1 METGVSDLEPGN
13 PALSMAGQRAGECIQ
28 GQSAM
33 KNEQEKKTKPG
44 SVMGLMWRN
53 HPWLTLFTLV
63 TGVVSGV
70 ASIAVINVI
79 NQAIH
84 EETFQ
89 WQSVYWFVGLSAVA
103 LLFRNGSALFPAY
116 VSMRIM
122 TRLRIALCR
131 KILVTPLEEVD
142 RRGAPNVLTL
152 LTSDIP
158 QLNSTLVIMPS
169 VLVESAVF
177 LFGIAYLAYLSW
189 VAFAL
194 TMGLIVLGVLLYVGF
209 FLGGMSVTN
218 KVRDEFTAFNEYTH
232 ALVFGLKELKLN
244 GIRRRWFSRSAI
256 EESSTKVARYN
267 YLERL
272 WYTAADNVGQLTL
285 SLMIGCL
292 LFVAPQLGAIDAK
305 TMSASVL
312 AVLYIMGPLA
322 LLVSAMPMLAQGR
335 IASARLA
342 EFGFSIS
349 DPHPEP
355 EALASESANVLFLDH
370 KKSWET
376 IQLQSVRMNYLDPI
390 TESGFALGPIDL
402 TIHAGELIYIVGG
415 NGCGKS
421 TLAKVLS
428 GLYIPQEGQVLL
440 DGKVITEGSRNHYR
454 DLFSA
459 VFSDFHL
466 FNRLIGPDEQE
477 DASTDLAQ
485 KYLATLGLADKI
497 KIEGLGYSTTTALS
511 YGQQKRLA
519 LVCAY
524 MEDRPIYLLDEWAA
538 DQDPPFKRFF
548 YEELLPDLKRRGKTV
563 LIITHDDQYF
573 QLADRI
579 IKLVDGHIVSDVN
592 CSVQGKRA

>member
-1 METGVSDLEPGN
+1 
-13 PALSMAGQRAGECIQ
+13 
-28 GQSAM
+28 M
-33 KNEQEKKTKPG
+33 KNEQEKKARPG
-44 SVMGLMWRN
+44 SVMRLLWRS
-53 HPWLTLFTLV
+53 HPWLTLMTLL
-63 TGVVSGV
+63 TGIISGV
-70 ASIAVINVI
+70 ASIAVIKVI

-84 EETFQ
+84 EESFQ
-89 WQSVYWFVGLSAVA
+89 LQSLYWFVGLSAVS
-103 LLFRNGSALFPAY
+103 LLFRNGAALFPAY
-116 VSMRIM
+116 ASMRIM

-131 KILVTPLEEVD
+131 KILVTPLEEID
-142 RRGAPNVLTL
+142 RRGAPNVLTM

-169 VLVESAVF
+169 VLVELAVL

-189 VAFAL
+189 VVFAL
-194 TMGLIVLGVLLYVGF
+194 TLGLMVVGVALYLFF
-209 FLGGMSVTN
+209 FLSGVTFSR

-256 EESSTKVARYN
+256 QESSTQVARYN
-267 YLERL
+267 FVERL

-285 SLMIGCL
+285 SLLIGCL
-292 LFVAPQLGAIDAK
+292 LFVAPMVGVIDAT
-305 TMSASVL
+305 TMTASVL
-312 AVLYIMGPLA
+312 VVLYIMGPLS
-322 LLVSAMPMLAQGR
+322 LLIGAMPLLAQGR
-335 IASARLA
+335 IAGSRLA
-342 EFGFSIS
+342 DFGFSIN

-355 EALASESANVLFLDH
+355 EAFASEAGNVLRLDH
-370 KKSWET
+370 KKSWGR
-376 IQLQSVRMNYLDPI
+376 IQLRNVHMNYQDPL
-390 TESGFALGPIDL
+390 TGSGFGLGPIDL
-402 TIHAGELIYIVGG
+402 TVRAGELIYIVGG

-421 TLAKVLS
+421 TLAKVIC
-428 GLYIPQEGQVLL
+428 GLYIPQGGQLLL
-440 DGKVITEGSRNHYR
+440 DDTLITEESRSDYR

-466 FNRLIGPDEQE
+466 FNRLIGPDEEE

-485 KYLATLGLADKI
+485 KYLVTLGLEDKI
-497 KIEGLGYSTTTALS
+497 KIEGLGYSTTKALS

-579 IKLVDGHIVSDVN
+579 IKLVDGQIVSDVN
-592 CSVQGKRA
+592 CAVQGKRA

>member
-1 METGVSDLEPGN
+1 
-13 PALSMAGQRAGECIQ
+13 
-28 GQSAM
+28 M
-33 KNEQEKKTKPG
+33 KNEQEKKAKPG
-44 SVMGLMWRN
+44 SVMRLLWRN
-53 HPWLTLFTLV
+53 HPWLTLMTLL
-63 TGVVSGV
+63 TGIISGV
-70 ASIAVINVI
+70 ASIAVIKVI

-84 EETFQ
+84 EESFQ
-89 WQSVYWFVGLSAVA
+89 LQSLYWFVGLSAVS
-103 LLFRNGSALFPAY
+103 LLFRNGAALFPAY
-116 VSMRIM
+116 ASMRIM

-131 KILVTPLEEVD
+131 KILATPLEEVD
-142 RRGAPNVLTL
+142 RRGAPNVLTM

-169 VLVESAVF
+169 VLVELAVL

-189 VAFAL
+189 VVFAV
-194 TMGLIVLGVLLYVGF
+194 TVGLMVVGVVLYLFF
-209 FLGGMSVTN
+209 FLGGISFSH
-218 KVRDEFTAFNEYTH
+218 KVRDEFTSFNEYTH

-256 EESSTKVARYN
+256 QESSTQVARYN
-267 YLERL
+267 FIERL

-285 SLMIGCL
+285 SLLIGCL
-292 LFVAPQLGAIDAK
+292 LFVAPMLGVIDTN
-305 TMSASVL
+305 TMTASVL
-312 AVLYIMGPLA
+312 VVLYIMGPLS
-322 LLVSAMPMLAQGR
+322 LLIGAMPLLAQGR
-335 IASARLA
+335 IAGSRLA
-342 EFGFSIS
+342 DFGFSIN

-355 EALASESANVLFLDH
+355 EALASESTNVLRLDH
-370 KKSWET
+370 KKSWDR
-376 IQLQSVRMNYLDPI
+376 IQLRDVHMNYQDPL
-390 TESGFALGPIDL
+390 TGSGFGLGPIDL
-402 TIHAGELIYIVGG
+402 TVRAGELIYIVGG

-421 TLAKVLS
+421 TLAKVIC
-428 GLYIPQEGQVLL
+428 GLYIPQGGEVQL
-440 DGKVITEGSRNHYR
+440 DDTLITEESRSDYR

-466 FNRLIGPDEQE
+466 FNRLIGPDEEE
-477 DASTDLAQ
+477 DASTELAQ
-485 KYLATLGLADKI
+485 KYLVTLGLEDKI
-497 KIEGLGYSTTTALS
+497 KIEGLGYSTTKALS

-579 IKLVDGHIVSDVN
+579 IKLVDGKIVSDVN
-592 CSVQGKRA
+592 CAVQGKRA

>member
-1 METGVSDLEPGN
+1 
-13 PALSMAGQRAGECIQ
+13 
-28 GQSAM
+28 M
-33 KNEQEKKTKPG
+33 KNEQEKKAKPG
-44 SVMGLMWRN
+44 SVMRLLWRN
-53 HPWLTLFTLV
+53 HPWLTLMTLL
-63 TGVVSGV
+63 TGIISGV
-70 ASIAVINVI
+70 ASIAVIKVI
-79 NQAIH
+79 NEAIH
-84 EETFQ
+84 EESFQ
-89 WQSVYWFVGLSAVA
+89 LQSLYWFVGLSAVS
-103 LLFRNGSALFPAY
+103 LLFRNGAALFPAY
-116 VSMRIM
+116 ASMRIM

-131 KILVTPLEEVD
+131 KILATPLEEID
-142 RRGAPNVLTL
+142 RRGAPNVLTM

-169 VLVESAVF
+169 VLVELAVL

-189 VAFAL
+189 VVFAV
-194 TMGLIVLGVLLYVGF
+194 TVGLMVVGVALYLFF
-209 FLGGMSVTN
+209 FLGGISFSH
-218 KVRDEFTAFNEYTH
+218 KVRDEFTSFNEYTH

-256 EESSTKVARYN
+256 QESSTQVARYN
-267 YLERL
+267 FIERL

-285 SLMIGCL
+285 SLLIGCL
-292 LFVAPQLGAIDAK
+292 LFVAPMLGVIDTN
-305 TMSASVL
+305 TMTASVL
-312 AVLYIMGPLA
+312 VVLYIMGPLS
-322 LLVSAMPMLAQGR
+322 LLIGAMPLLAQGR
-335 IASARLA
+335 IAGSRLA
-342 EFGFSIS
+342 DFGFSIN

-355 EALASESANVLFLDH
+355 EALASESANVLRLDH
-370 KKSWET
+370 KKSWDS
-376 IQLQSVRMNYLDPI
+376 IQLRDVHMNYQDPL
-390 TESGFALGPIDL
+390 TGTGFGLGPIDL
-402 TIHAGELIYIVGG
+402 TVRAGELIYIVGG

-421 TLAKVLS
+421 TLAKVVC
-428 GLYIPQEGQVLL
+428 GLYIPQGGQVLL
-440 DGKVITEGSRNHYR
+440 DDKLINEASRSDYR

-466 FNRLIGPDEQE
+466 FNRLIGPDEEE
-477 DASTDLAQ
+477 DASTELAQ
-485 KYLATLGLADKI
+485 KYLATLGLEDKI
-497 KIEGLGYSTTTALS
+497 KIEGLGYSTTKALS

-579 IKLVDGHIVSDVN
+579 IKLVDGKIVSDVN

>member
-1 METGVSDLEPGN
+1 
-13 PALSMAGQRAGECIQ
+13 
-28 GQSAM
+28 M
-33 KNEQEKKTKPG
+33 KNEQEKKAKPG
-44 SVMGLMWRN
+44 SVMRLLWRN
-53 HPWLTLFTLV
+53 HPWLTLMTLL
-63 TGVVSGV
+63 TGIISGV
-70 ASIAVINVI
+70 ASIAVIKVI

-84 EETFQ
+84 EESFQ
-89 WQSVYWFVGLSAVA
+89 LQSLYWFVGLSAVS
-103 LLFRNGSALFPAY
+103 LLFRNGAALFPAY
-116 VSMRIM
+116 ASMRIM

-131 KILVTPLEEVD
+131 KILATPLEEVD
-142 RRGAPNVLTL
+142 RRGAPNVLTM

-169 VLVESAVF
+169 VLVELAVL

-189 VAFAL
+189 VVFAV
-194 TMGLIVLGVLLYVGF
+194 TVGLMVVGVALYLFF
-209 FLGGMSVTN
+209 FLGGISFSH
-218 KVRDEFTAFNEYTH
+218 KVRDEFTSFNEYTH

-256 EESSTKVARYN
+256 QESSTQVARYN
-267 YLERL
+267 FIERL

-285 SLMIGCL
+285 SLLIGCL
-292 LFVAPQLGAIDAK
+292 LFVAPMLGVIDTN
-305 TMSASVL
+305 TMTASVL
-312 AVLYIMGPLA
+312 VVLYIMGPLS
-322 LLVSAMPMLAQGR
+322 LLIGAMPLLAQGR
-335 IASARLA
+335 IAGSRLA
-342 EFGFSIS
+342 DFGFSIN

-355 EALASESANVLFLDH
+355 EALASESANVLRLDH
-370 KKSWET
+370 KKSWDS
-376 IQLQSVRMNYLDPI
+376 IQLRDVHMNYQDPL
-390 TESGFALGPIDL
+390 TGTGFGLGPIDL
-402 TIHAGELIYIVGG
+402 TVRAGELIYIVGG

-421 TLAKVLS
+421 TLAKVIC
-428 GLYIPQEGQVLL
+428 GLYIPQGGQVLL
-440 DGKVITEGSRNHYR
+440 DDKLINEESRSDYR

-466 FNRLIGPDEQE
+466 FNRLIGPDEEE
-477 DASTDLAQ
+477 DASTELAQ
-485 KYLATLGLADKI
+485 KYLATLGLEDKI
-497 KIEGLGYSTTTALS
+497 KIEGLGYSTTKALS

-579 IKLVDGHIVSDVN
+579 IKLVDGKIVSDVN
-592 CSVQGKRA
+592 CAVQGKRA

>member
-1 METGVSDLEPGN
+1 
-13 PALSMAGQRAGECIQ
+13 
-28 GQSAM
+28 M
-33 KNEQEKKTKPG
+33 KNEQEKKAKPG
-44 SVMGLMWRN
+44 SVMRLLWRN
-53 HPWLTLFTLV
+53 HPWLTLMTLL
-63 TGVVSGV
+63 TGIISGV
-70 ASIAVINVI
+70 ASIAVIKVI
-79 NQAIH
+79 NEAIH
-84 EETFQ
+84 EESFQ
-89 WQSVYWFVGLSAVA
+89 LQSLYWFVGLSAVS
-103 LLFRNGSALFPAY
+103 LLFRNGAALFPAY
-116 VSMRIM
+116 ASMRIM

-131 KILVTPLEEVD
+131 KILATPLEEVD
-142 RRGAPNVLTL
+142 RRGAPNVLTM

-169 VLVESAVF
+169 VLVELAVL

-189 VAFAL
+189 VVFAV
-194 TMGLIVLGVLLYVGF
+194 TVGLMVVGVALYLFF
-209 FLGGMSVTN
+209 FLGGITFSH
-218 KVRDEFTAFNEYTH
+218 KVRDEFTSFNEYTH

-256 EESSTKVARYN
+256 QESSTQVARYN
-267 YLERL
+267 FIERL

-285 SLMIGCL
+285 SLLIGCL
-292 LFVAPQLGAIDAK
+292 LFVAPMLGVIDTN
-305 TMSASVL
+305 TMTASVL
-312 AVLYIMGPLA
+312 VVLYIMGPLS
-322 LLVSAMPMLAQGR
+322 LLIGAMPLLAQGR
-335 IASARLA
+335 IAGSRLA
-342 EFGFSIS
+342 DFGFSIN

-355 EALASESANVLFLDH
+355 EALASESTNVLRLDH
-370 KKSWET
+370 KKSWDR
-376 IQLQSVRMNYLDPI
+376 IQLRDVHMNYQDPL
-390 TESGFALGPIDL
+390 TGTGFGLGPIDL
-402 TIHAGELIYIVGG
+402 TVRAGELIYIVGG

-421 TLAKVLS
+421 TLAKVIC
-428 GLYIPQEGQVLL
+428 GLYIPQGGEVQL
-440 DGKVITEGSRNHYR
+440 DDTLITEESRSDYR

-466 FNRLIGPDEQE
+466 FNRLIGPDEEE
-477 DASTDLAQ
+477 DASTELAQ
-485 KYLATLGLADKI
+485 KYLVTLGLEDKI
-497 KIEGLGYSTTTALS
+497 KIEGLGYSTTKALS

-579 IKLVDGHIVSDVN
+579 IKLVDGKIVSDVN